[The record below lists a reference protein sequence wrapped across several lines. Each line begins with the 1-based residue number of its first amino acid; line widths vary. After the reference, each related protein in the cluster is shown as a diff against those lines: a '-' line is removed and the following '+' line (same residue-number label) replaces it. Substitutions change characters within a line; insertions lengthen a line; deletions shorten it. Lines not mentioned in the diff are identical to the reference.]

1 MMAWFRIGRDRK
13 GPAAGM
19 PQHGTD
25 FTKIKGFWQAVGVTR
40 RFFSASMGAMVIN
53 YFGDG
58 CFRLQS
64 GELSLLV
71 NPTSNRLKADV
82 TLRTLFLAA
91 DPVSAEEIA
100 HPGEYEAKG
109 VEVQGWQVK
118 EESTERFV
126 KSVFAVTME
135 NMRFVFLGHLS
146 KPLSAAFLE
155 DLGETDVV
163 FVPTGDSHFI
173 DPADAAKLMRQIEPK
188 VIIPAYFKNANELVK
203 AMGVKPEE
211 MEKFTFKKKEI
222 ADAKGRLIVLEGKG

>member
-1 MMAWFRIGRDRK
+1 
-13 GPAAGM
+13 
-19 PQHGTD
+19 
-25 FTKIKGFWQAVGVTR
+25 
-40 RFFSASMGAMVIN
+40 MVIN

-71 NPTSNRLKADV
+71 NPASNRLKADV
-82 TLRTLFLAA
+82 TIKTLAITDA
-91 DPVSAEEIA
+91 PISGDEIA
-100 HPGEYEAKG
+100 LPGEYESKG
-109 VEVQGWQVK
+109 IEIQGWQVR
-118 EESTERFV
+118 EESTEKFT
-126 KSVFAVTME
+126 KTVFAVTME
-135 NMRFVFLGHLS
+135 DMRFVFLGHLS

-188 VIIPAYFKNANELVK
+188 VIIPSYFKSPDELVK
-203 AMGVKPEE
+203 ALGVKPEA
-211 MEKFTFKKKEI
+211 MEKFTFKKKDI